1 MLVEL
6 GKQLKASC
14 LMFLWLTVLTGLVYP
29 LAVTTLGAGLFPN
42 QAAGSLL
49 KRQDA
54 VTGVALIGQPFASD
68 RYFHGRP
75 SATAPFPDNAAAS
88 SGSNL
93 APSNPDLRAAAKDR
107 AEALAKDHPGAPV
120 PMDLATTSASGLDPD
135 ISPEAAAWQV
145 ARVAKARGLAGQ
157 TVADLVSRHV
167 EGRLWGFW
175 GEPRVNVLRLNLALD
190 ALSAAQ

>member
-14 LMFLWLTVLTGLVYP
+14 LMFLWLSVLTGLLYP
-29 LAVTTLGAGLFPN
+29 LAVTALGAGLFPN
-42 QAAGSLL
+42 KAMGSLI
-49 KRQDA
+49 KRHDA
-54 VTGVALIGQPFASD
+54 VMGCALLGQPFTSD

-75 SATAPFPDNAAAS
+75 SATSPYPYNAAAS

-107 AEALAKDHPGAPV
+107 ADALAKDNPGPPV
-120 PMDLATTSASGLDPD
+120 PMDLVTTSASGLDPD
-135 ISPEAAAWQV
+135 ISPEAASYQIT
-145 ARVAKARGLAGQ
+145 RVAKARNLPRQ
-157 TVADLVSRHV
+157 SVADLVARHT
-167 EGRLWGFW
+167 EGRLFGFW

-190 ALSAAQ
+190 ALSPAQ